1 MSAALLLNSNDAT
14 AHPFSLPLT
23 QPQQA
28 SKYPERVQ
36 HLLLVSPAGVGRR
49 PSEWEPSR
57 LPSAWSLRGAL
68 ARFLIWSWDSDL
80 TPGRVIRGL
89 GPLGPGLVQRYAR
102 GRFQQGLALSDAE
115 VARFESYFYHILV
128 ARGSGEF
135 ALRHILAPFAWPR
148 QALEERCADLQV
160 PVTIFYG
167 MVLRLEVEEEREQY
181 LPIGGK
187 TRQDSV
193 QIYTVLTSNSGV

>member
-1 MSAALLLNSNDAT
+1 M
-14 AHPFSLPLT
+14 
-23 QPQQA
+23 
-28 SKYPERVQ
+28 
-36 HLLLVSPAGVGRR
+36 
-49 PSEWEPSR
+49 
-57 LPSAWSLRGAL
+57 PSAWSLRGAL

-167 MVLRLEVEEEREQY
+167 TVLRCEVEGEGEGGQQY
-181 LPIGGK
+181 LQIGVR
-187 TRQDSV
+187 TPVPCSSV
-193 QIYTVLTSNSGV
+193 NSITGSWQETLSKSTQF